1 MPLITCSALRRV
13 LLDYKTQGGRKYWQK
28 NLIRTNIW
36 TICFNTPKFS
46 NKRTAQFFKVGKRCL
61 IDVAPERI
69 IWQVWAWKPEI
80 FSCRRISIV
89 LCTCQVPRGL
99 PKCCSCLFRCSSY
112 WKVLFFTARRSG
124 TTHLPHTMSFLPGV
138 RTRWGKMTVSRLRRL
153 LLSGL
158 GSRGLAHRAILDHG
172 RVTNE
177 CCPFPELHF

>member
-46 NKRTAQFFKVGKRCL
+46 NKRTAQFFQVGKRCL

-99 PKCCSCLFRCSSY
+99 PKCCQLF
-112 WKVLFFTARRSG
+112 
-124 TTHLPHTMSFLPGV
+124 
-138 RTRWGKMTVSRLRRL
+138 VSVL
-153 LLSGL
+153 LLLEGPVLYSPTFWDHT
-158 GSRGLAHRAILDHG
+158 SPTHDVFSAWRANKMG
-172 RVTNE
+172 
-177 CCPFPELHF
+177 